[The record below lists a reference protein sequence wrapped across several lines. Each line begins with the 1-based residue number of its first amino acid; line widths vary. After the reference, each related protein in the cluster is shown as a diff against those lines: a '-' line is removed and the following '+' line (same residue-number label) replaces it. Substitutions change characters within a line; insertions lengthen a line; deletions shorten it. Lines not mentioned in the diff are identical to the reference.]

1 MKNIQEILKSI
12 GVEIPEDKKE
22 DFEKAFNENYKT
34 VNELEKVKSARDN
47 FKSRLDT
54 ATDQLK
60 AFEGVD
66 VEELQGKITKLND
79 QLETQKTDF
88 EKQLADRD
96 FFDDLDKEIAK
107 RNPKNPKA
115 VRGLI
120 DAEKIE
126 ELKNS
131 KNRSEDMKAVL
142 DGIQEENDFLFG
154 SKEPLDNGK
163 IVGQTNG
170 KTPKSLDDISK
181 MSYDEYKEYRKNN

>member
-34 VNELEKVKSARDN
+34 INELEKVKSARDN

-79 QLETQKTDF
+79 QLETQKNDF

-120 DAEKIE
+120 DADKLE
-126 ELKNS
+126 ELKSS

-142 DGIQEENDFLFG
+142 DGIQEENDYLFG
-154 SKEPLDNGK
+154 STEPLDNGK
-163 IVGQTNG
+163 FTG
-170 KTPKSLDDISK
+170 KSGGGSDDGFDSMRAIMGLPPEDK
-181 MSYDEYKEYRKNN
+181 K

>member
-47 FKSRLDT
+47 FKSQLGT
-54 ATDQLK
+54 ATEQLK

-66 VEELQGKITKLND
+66 VEELQGKIKKLNE
-79 QLETQKTDF
+79 QLDTQQKDF

-120 DAEKIE
+120 DADKLE
-126 ELKNS
+126 ELKSS

-142 DGIQEENDFLFG
+142 DGIQEENDYMFG
-154 SKEPLDNGK
+154 STEPRDNGK
-163 IVGQTNG
+163 FTG
-170 KTPKSLDDISK
+170 KSGGGSDDGFDSMRAIMGLPPEDK
-181 MSYDEYKEYRKNN
+181 K